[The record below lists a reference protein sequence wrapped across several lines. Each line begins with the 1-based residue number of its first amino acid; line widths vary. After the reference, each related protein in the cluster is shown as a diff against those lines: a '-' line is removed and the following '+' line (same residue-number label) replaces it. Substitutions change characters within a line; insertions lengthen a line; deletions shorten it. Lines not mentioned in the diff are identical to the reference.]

1 MTQTEN
7 LTTPRV
13 SKGLTRTVSPARRA
27 QNSIMFGMVTLGTG
41 IILIPLVLILFQVVV
56 NGVAAI
62 NLDFFIKSERDTS
75 MITGGGGVLNAIV
88 GTLMMVAV
96 ALMIGLIVGIATG
109 IFLSEYRE
117 HPLVGVVRVMSDVLT
132 GIPAIVVGLVI
143 YGLMV
148 TTRVPGYSGLA
159 GGVALGL
166 IMIPIIVRATEE
178 VLKLVPTSIREAG
191 LALGLPRWKVTMQIV
206 LPAAST
212 GIITGA
218 ILGVARVS
226 GEAAPLLFTA
236 FGNPDLVYNL
246 LQPMSALPYA
256 VYNLA
261 FKALTPAQNAQA
273 WSGALVLLTI
283 ILASNLLAR
292 FFSRPRSYKAPKAS
306 TTKT

>member
-7 LTTPRV
+7 LTSPRV

-75 MITGGGGVLNAIV
+75 MITGGGGILNAIV

-96 ALMIGLIVGIATG
+96 ALVIGLVVGIATG

-148 TTRVPGYSGLA
+148 TTRAPGYSGLA

-226 GEAAPLLFTA
+226 GEAAPLIFTA

-273 WSGALVLLTI
+273 WSGALVLLSI

-292 FFSRPRSYKAPKAS
+292 YFSRPRSYRAPKAS
-306 TTKT
+306 TVKT

>member
-7 LTTPRV
+7 LRGARV
-13 SKGLTRTVSPARRA
+13 SKVLTRTVSPARRA

-283 ILASNLLAR
+283 ILVSNLLAR

-306 TTKT
+306 TIKT

>member
-1 MTQTEN
+1 MT
-7 LTTPRV
+7 R
-13 SKGLTRTVSPARRA
+13 SISSGLTRTVSPARRA
-27 QNSIMFGMVTLGTG
+27 QNSIMFGLVALGTV
-41 IILIPLVLILFQVVV
+41 IVLIPLALILFQVVY
-56 NGVAAI
+56 NGLRSI
-62 NLDFFIKSERDTS
+62 NLDFFVKSERDMS

-96 ALMIGLIVGIATG
+96 ALVIGLIVGIATG

-143 YGLMV
+143 YGLMI
-148 TTRVPGYSGLA
+148 TTKLPGYSGLA

-226 GEAAPLLFTA
+226 GEAAPLLFTS
-236 FGNPDLVYNL
+236 FGNPDLVTNL
-246 LQPMSALPYA
+246 LQPMAALPSA
-256 VYNLA
+256 VYSLA
-261 FKALTPAQNAQA
+261 FKALTPAQNEQA
-273 WSGALVLLTI
+273 WAGALVLLVI
-283 ILASNLLAR
+283 ILTSNILAR
-292 FFSRPRSYKAPKAS
+292 FFSRPRSYRAPKAN
-306 TTKT
+306 TAKT